1 MSMKSP
7 LDALVAEELTRQ
19 NDGLELIASENF
31 TSRKVR
37 ALCASVLTNKYAEGF
52 PGRRYYGGCHIVD
65 QVEQMAIDKA
75 CALFG
80 CRFANVQPHSGSS
93 ANMIAYA
100 AVLKPGDKIMTL
112 ALDEGGHLTH
122 GSPVSFS
129 GKTYQV
135 VHYHLGK
142 DGRIDYE
149 AMAALARLEKP
160 QLILAGFSAY
170 PYRIDFAAFG
180 AVAKEI
186 GAYFMVDIAH
196 ISGLVA
202 AGFHPS
208 PFPHADIVTSTTHKT
223 IRGPRGG
230 LILTNNE
237 DIAKKINSATFP
249 GLQGGPLMHI
259 IAAKAQC
266 FIEAGE
272 PSFKDYIA
280 RVIKNTKACADEFA
294 KLGAEVSGT
303 ETHLFLMNTKAS
315 FNLTGVEAQNKVE
328 EIGITINKNMIPGD
342 TEKPSVTSGVR
353 IGLAATT
360 TRGLSE
366 SNARKLARLIFGYLK
381 GTIDQAQANEIT
393 QEIVST
399 LTPVDEL

>member
-1 MSMKSP
+1 MKSP
-7 LDALVAEELTRQ
+7 LDALVAAELKRQ
-19 NDGLELIASENF
+19 NEGLELIASENF

-37 ALCASVLTNKYAEGF
+37 SLCASVLTNKYAEGF

-65 QVEQMAIDKA
+65 QVEQLAIDQA

-100 AVLKPGDKIMTL
+100 AVLKPGEKIMTL

-135 VHYHLGK
+135 VHYHLGL
-142 DGRIDYE
+142 DGRIDYD
-149 AMAALARLEKP
+149 AMAELARKEKP

-170 PYRIDFAAFG
+170 PYQIDFARFG
-180 AVAKEI
+180 AVAHEI

-202 AGFHPS
+202 TGFHPS

-266 FIEAGE
+266 FIEAAE
-272 PSFKDYIA
+272 PAFKTYIG
-280 RVIKNTKACADEFA
+280 RVVENTKACADEFA

-303 ETHLFLMNTKAS
+303 ETHLFLMNTKSS

-328 EIGITINKNMIPGD
+328 EIGITINKNMIPHD
-342 TEKPSVTSGVR
+342 TEKPSITSGVR

-360 TRGLSE
+360 TRGLTPE
-366 SNARKLARLIFGYLK
+366 GARKIARVIHGYLK
-381 GTIDQAQANEIT
+381 GTIDQVAAQRIT
-393 QEIVST
+393 REIVNS
-399 LTPVDEL
+399 LIPVDVL